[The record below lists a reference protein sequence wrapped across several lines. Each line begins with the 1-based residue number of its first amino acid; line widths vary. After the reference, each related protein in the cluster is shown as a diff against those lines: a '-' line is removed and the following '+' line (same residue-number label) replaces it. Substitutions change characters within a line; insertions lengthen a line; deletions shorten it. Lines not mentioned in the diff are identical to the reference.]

1 MTRRP
6 PHHPTRSVSVL
17 HSQSVALV
25 GLAALLAIALGL
37 PAASE
42 AKRKPVYRPQPDL
55 RILTVTPSATAYS
68 PQDGPMNFAIEI
80 ELPKDLKGAT
90 ILEVS
95 SFISSPSKRSMR
107 FLSNRQPVENPD
119 APAPAANAGPDSKP
133 RLAVT
138 LTWDGT
144 DQRRQVVEQGVY
156 QYEVRAKLLAVGDG
170 DRGPRTQM
178 ISWPKRGTLEV
189 K

>member
-6 PHHPTRSVSVL
+6 LHPHARSGSVL
-17 HSQSVALV
+17 CPRI
-25 GLAALLAIALGL
+25 LAVLSLGALLMMALWF
-37 PAASE
+37 PSAVD
-42 AKRKPVYRPQPDL
+42 AKRKPAYRPQPDL
-55 RILTVTPSATAYS
+55 RILTVTPSAPAYS
-68 PQDGPMNFAIEI
+68 PQTGPMNFSIEI
-80 ELPKDLKGAT
+80 ELPRDLKGAT

-107 FLSNRQPVENPD
+107 FLSNRQPVEAPT
-119 APAPAANAGPDSKP
+119 APAGASAGPESKP

-144 DQRRQVVEQGVY
+144 DQRRQVVEQGIY
-156 QYEVRAKLLAVGDG
+156 QYEIRAKLLAVGEG